1 MSFLVKSYRKGHGN
15 AVTVSNQVLSE
26 RKFRSVLQEKAAE
39 TKTYAYLLPLAQSRT
54 LTDKFPG
61 GREQRKKQDRK
72 IAPLSLP
79 LLYRY
84 HV

>member
-1 MSFLVKSYRKGHGN
+1 MASIKRFHLL
-15 AVTVSNQVLSE
+15 QFIVLSV
-26 RKFRSVLQEKAAE
+26 RISIQ
-39 TKTYAYLLPLAQSRT
+39 
-54 LTDKFPG
+54 G
-61 GREQRKKQDRK
+61 GRGSQRKKQDRN